1 MPGHTGG
8 HEGKGF
14 GSGFGNGSTGSSSGS
29 SSGSTGGATG
39 PGGQTPGRGPGGRMM
54 AGASPDDLSR
64 ATTEGFDTTRGFDQN
79 VRDKGSFVER
89 IKAEEDESNPIRVQ
103 DIGKLYDALKN
114 QNINP
119 NQVNLKNYTTG
130 PFAQKNVVMFGD
142 KRIGQFGQVPTFGI
156 SGLVSSIFDLDTRNL
171 MLDQST
177 FGDPFD
183 GRGDNRTPDDIM
195 EILYPGSPDVPG
207 EGEDRGE
214 GSARLPKEV
223 PVIGY
228 DLAFK
233 DFYGQQLPTR
243 GFKPMRDGG
252 LASLPMNFNPMTNAN
267 PFSMMMRG
275 GR

>member
-1 MPGHTGG
+1 
-8 HEGKGF
+8 
-14 GSGFGNGSTGSSSGS
+14 
-29 SSGSTGGATG
+29 
-39 PGGQTPGRGPGGRMM
+39 
-54 AGASPDDLSR
+54 
-64 ATTEGFDTTRGFDQN
+64 
-79 VRDKGSFVER
+79 
-89 IKAEEDESNPIRVQ
+89 
-103 DIGKLYDALKN
+103 
-114 QNINP
+114 
-119 NQVNLKNYTTG
+119 
-130 PFAQKNVVMFGD
+130 
-142 KRIGQFGQVPTFGI
+142 
-156 SGLVSSIFDLDTRNL
+156 
-171 MLDQST
+171 
-177 FGDPFD
+177 
-183 GRGDNRTPDDIM
+183 M

>member
-14 GSGFGNGSTGSSSGS
+14 GSGFGNGSTGSSNGS

-89 IKAEEDESNPIRVQ
+89 IKSEEDPDNTIRVQ
-103 DIGKLYDALKN
+103 DIGRLYDALKT

-177 FGDPFD
+177 FGDPFED
-183 GRGDNRTPDDIM
+183 RGGNRPPDDIM
-195 EILYPGSPDVPG
+195 EILYPSEETPMEEQPI
-207 EGEDRGE
+207 ETQ
-214 GSARLPKEV
+214 
-223 PVIGY
+223 PVIPGY
-228 DLAFK
+228 NLAFK
-233 DFYGQQLPTR
+233 DFYGQQLAN
-243 GFKPMRDGG
+243 GG